1 MAYLH
6 RPLLRGGCSARRYK
20 LFLTTPIKGYNS
32 IVGRLEETE
41 CRVEEEENRW
51 IRKIRFRPIRQCIR
65 GTYAISSHANAS
77 LHDLSFKT
85 NRLLMVLAYRA
96 KIKILKALREK

>member
-1 MAYLH
+1 MPAPVNAFH
-6 RPLLRGGCSARRYK
+6 RGGRSARRYK
-20 LFLTTPIKGYNS
+20 LFLTTPIKGYDS

-41 CRVEEEENRW
+41 CCVEEEENRW

-65 GTYAISSHANAS
+65 GTYAISSYANA
-77 LHDLSFKT
+77 LLCDLSFKT

-96 KIKILKALREK
+96 KIKILMALREK